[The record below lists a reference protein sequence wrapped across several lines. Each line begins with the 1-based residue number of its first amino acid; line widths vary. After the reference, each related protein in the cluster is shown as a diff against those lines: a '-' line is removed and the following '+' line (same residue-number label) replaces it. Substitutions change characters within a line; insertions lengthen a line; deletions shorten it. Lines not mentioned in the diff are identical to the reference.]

1 MINLTTSIQIIVAAS
16 VYYVWIFRYFNVV
29 KEFNQF
35 GLSDVTRNFV
45 GAAKISLSALLILGI
60 WYPEL
65 IAIPSGLM
73 GLFMVGAQYFH
84 FKIKNP
90 FIKHL
95 PSLILLILC
104 AFLATT
110 SLGIIKL

>member
-1 MINLTTSIQIIVAAS
+1 MINLTTSVIIIVAAS
-16 VYYVWIFRYFNVV
+16 VYYVWIFRYYNVV

-45 GAAKISLSALLILGI
+45 GAAKISLSALLVVGI
-60 WYPEL
+60 WHPEL
-65 IAIPSGLM
+65 IAIPSALM

-110 SLGIIKL
+110 SLGIIRL

>member
-1 MINLTTSIQIIVAAS
+1 MINLTTSVQIIVAAS
-16 VYYVWIFRYFNVV
+16 VYYVWIFRYFNVI

-45 GAAKISLSALLILGI
+45 GAAKMSLSVLIIVGI

-65 IAIPSGLM
+65 IAIPSVLM
-73 GLFMVGAQYFH
+73 GIFMVGAQYFH

-104 AFLATT
+104 VFLATT
-110 SLGIIKL
+110 SLAIIQL